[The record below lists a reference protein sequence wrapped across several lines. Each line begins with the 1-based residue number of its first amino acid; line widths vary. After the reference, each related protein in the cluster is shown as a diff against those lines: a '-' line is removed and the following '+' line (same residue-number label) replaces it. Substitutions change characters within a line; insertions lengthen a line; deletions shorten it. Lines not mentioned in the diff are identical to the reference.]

1 MKRKINIG
9 IIAVVALFFA
19 SCTAQSRLATRI
31 SAEWEI
37 EKYENRTA
45 GGSISSIENAGT
57 ITFNNNGRGTQSFT
71 TAIAHGGHSSGSD
84 FRWTNTA
91 NTVSITSQEAQF
103 PKVWIIVESGRSK
116 QKWYSTDSEGNVQV
130 MDLKKK

>member
-9 IIAVVALFFA
+9 IIAVIAILFA

-57 ITFNNNGRGTQSFT
+57 IIFNNNGRGTQAFT
-71 TAIAHGGHSSGSD
+71 TAIAHGGQSSGSD

-116 QKWYSTDSEGNVQV
+116 QKWFSTDSEGNVQV